1 MGFVPLQEFRAHFDQ
16 RTLTRTAA
24 CLVLLSLASCAS
36 FSAIGP
42 SSASIS
48 KADRV
53 TVAGAP
59 IKVVDLTDQAARQ
72 VASAYQTPPLSQT
85 IGDAPPTQTV
95 IGPGDIL
102 QVTVWEAPPA
112 VLFGG
117 YNTFGSAG
125 SPAMTGTVIQQ
136 QSTIPPLT
144 VDENGRIR
152 LPFAGSI
159 PAAGRTPAEVEREIT
174 SRLVGMAHL
183 PQVSVG
189 IVQNASSTVA
199 VLGNIKTNG
208 RVPITPRGERLL
220 DIIAAAGG
228 VSNPV
233 TKTAIEVQRDAK
245 VGYVPLS
252 TLLRDP
258 SQNVRVGP
266 HDVVTVL
273 YQDFSFTAL
282 GATSTSGEIPFE
294 STGISL
300 AQALARV
307 GGLKD
312 TRANARGAFV
322 FRFEKPSALD
332 PAVAAVSPRTPDGR
346 VPVIYRVNLRDPASL
361 FAAQDFPMRDK
372 DVIYVSTAPLSD
384 LQNFVSILS
393 SMAFTAIGLGKALP
407 SIP

>member
-1 MGFVPLQEFRAHFDQ
+1 MGFVPLQEFRPNFDW

-59 IKVVDLTDQAARQ
+59 IKVIDLTDQTARQ
-72 VASAYQTPPLSQT
+72 VAIAYQLPPLSQT
-85 IGDAPPTQTV
+85 IGDAPPTETV
-95 IGPGDIL
+95 IGPGDTL

-117 YNTFGSAG
+117 YTTLGSAG

-174 SRLVGMAHL
+174 RRLVGMAHL

-393 SMAFTAIGLGKALP
+393 SMAFTAIGLGQALP

>member
-1 MGFVPLQEFRAHFDQ
+1 
-16 RTLTRTAA
+16 
-24 CLVLLSLASCAS
+24 
-36 FSAIGP
+36 
-42 SSASIS
+42 
-48 KADRV
+48 
-53 TVAGAP
+53 
-59 IKVVDLTDQAARQ
+59 
-72 VASAYQTPPLSQT
+72 
-85 IGDAPPTQTV
+85 
-95 IGPGDIL
+95 
-102 QVTVWEAPPA
+102 
-112 VLFGG
+112 
-117 YNTFGSAG
+117 
-125 SPAMTGTVIQQ
+125 
-136 QSTIPPLT
+136 
-144 VDENGRIR
+144 
-152 LPFAGSI
+152 
-159 PAAGRTPAEVEREIT
+159 
-174 SRLVGMAHL
+174 
-183 PQVSVG
+183 VG

-346 VPVIYRVNLRDPASL
+346 IPVIYRVNLRDPASL

-393 SMAFTAIGLGKALP
+393 SMAFTAIGLGQALP

>member
-1 MGFVPLQEFRAHFDQ
+1 MQELLAKFD
-16 RTLTRTAA
+16 RTTVVRVAA
-24 CLVLLSLASCAS
+24 CLLPFSLASCAA

-42 SSASIS
+42 SSNAIS

-59 IKVVDLTDQAARQ
+59 IKVIDVTDLVARRVAA
-72 VASAYQTPPLSQT
+72 AYQSPPLSQT
-85 IGDAPPTQTV
+85 IGDAPPTETV
-95 IGPGDIL
+95 VGPGDTL

-117 YNTFGSAG
+117 YTALGSSG
-125 SPAMTGTVIQQ
+125 SPSITGTVIQQ

-152 LPFAGSI
+152 IPFAGSI
-159 PAAGRTPAEVEREIT
+159 QAAGRTPAEIEAEIR
-174 SRLVGMAHL
+174 SRLAGMAHL

-199 VLGNIKTNG
+199 ILGDIKTSG
-208 RVPITPRGERLL
+208 RIPITPRGERLL

-233 TKTAIEVQRDAK
+233 TKTAIEVQRDSK
-245 VGYVPLS
+245 VGFVPLS

-258 SQNVRVGP
+258 SQNVRLGP

-273 YQDFSFTAL
+273 YQDFSFTSL
-282 GATSTSGEIPFE
+282 GAVSTSGEIPFE
-294 STGISL
+294 GTGITL

-312 TRANARGAFV
+312 TRANARGAFI
-322 FRFEKPSALD
+322 FRFEKPSAVD
-332 PAVAAVSPRTPDGR
+332 PAVAAASPRTPDGR
-346 VPVIYRVNLRDPASL
+346 IPVIYRINLREPAAL
-361 FAAQDFPMRDK
+361 FAAQDFPIRDK

-393 SMAFTAIGLGKALP
+393 SMAFTVIGLGQALP

>member
-1 MGFVPLQEFRAHFDQ
+1 LQELLANFD
-16 RTLTRTAA
+16 RTLIRVVA
-24 CLVLLSLASCAS
+24 CLVPLSLASCAS

-59 IKVVDLTDQAARQ
+59 IKVVDLTDQGARQ
-72 VASAYQTPPLSQT
+72 VASAYQLPPLSDT
-85 IGDAPPTQTV
+85 IGDAPPTETV
-95 IGPGDIL
+95 VGPGDVL

-117 YNTFGSAG
+117 YTSLGSAG
-125 SPAMTGTVIQQ
+125 SPSITGTVIQQ
-136 QSTIPPLT
+136 QSSIPPLT
-144 VDENGRIR
+144 VDESGRIR

-159 PAAGRTPAEVEREIT
+159 QAAGRTPAEIEREVRN
-174 SRLVGMAHL
+174 RLSAMAHL

-189 IVQNASSTVA
+189 IVQNSSSTVA
-199 VLGNIKTNG
+199 VLGAIKTSG

-233 TKTAIEVQRDAK
+233 TKTAIEVQRDSK
-245 VGYVPLS
+245 VGYVSLS
-252 TLLRDP
+252 NLLRDP
-258 SQNVRVGP
+258 VQNVRLGP
-266 HDVVTVL
+266 RDVVTVL

-282 GATSTSGEIPFE
+282 GAISTSGEIPFE
-294 STGISL
+294 STGITL

-322 FRFEKPSALD
+322 FRFEKPSAVD

-346 VPVIYRVNLRDPASL
+346 IPVIYRINLRDPASL
-361 FAAQDFPMRDK
+361 FAAQDFPIRDK

-393 SMAFTAIGLGKALP
+393 SMAFTAIGLGQALP
-407 SIP
+407 SLP

>member
-1 MGFVPLQEFRAHFDQ
+1 VN
-16 RTLTRTAA
+16 
-24 CLVLLSLASCAS
+24 
-36 FSAIGP
+36 
-42 SSASIS
+42 
-48 KADRV
+48 
-53 TVAGAP
+53 
-59 IKVVDLTDQAARQ
+59 LTDQAARQ
-72 VASAYQTPPLSQT
+72 VANAYQLPPLSEA
-85 IGDAPPTQTV
+85 IGDAPPTGTV
-95 IGPGDIL
+95 IGPGDVL
-102 QVTVWEAPPA
+102 QVTIWEAPPA

-117 YNTFGSAG
+117 YTTLGSAG

-159 PAAGRTPAEVEREIT
+159 TAAGHTPAEIEREIAN
-174 SRLVGMAHL
+174 RLVGMAHL

-189 IVQNASSTVA
+189 IAQNASSTVA
-199 VLGNIKTNG
+199 VLGQIKTNG

-258 SQNVRVGP
+258 SQNVRLGP
-266 HDVVTVL
+266 RDVVTVL

-282 GATSTSGEIPFE
+282 GAVSTSGEMPFE

-322 FRFEKPSALD
+322 FRFEKPSAVD
-332 PAVAAVSPRTPDGR
+332 PAVAAVSPRTADGR
-346 VPVIYRVNLRDPASL
+346 IPVIYRIDMRDPASL
-361 FAAQDFPMRDK
+361 FAAQDFPIRDK

-393 SMAFTAIGLGKALP
+393 SMAFTAIGLGQAIP